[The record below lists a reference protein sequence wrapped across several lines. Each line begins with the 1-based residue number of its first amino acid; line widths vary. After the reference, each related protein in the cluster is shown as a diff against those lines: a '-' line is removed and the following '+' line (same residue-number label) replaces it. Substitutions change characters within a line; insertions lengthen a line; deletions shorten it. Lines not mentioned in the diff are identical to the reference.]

1 MIKPLPSLTLAL
13 LMALGSNAMAEP
25 TQVIVVRHAER
36 AAEPKDDPAL
46 SPDGVARAEQLAET
60 LRLAQVGTIFT
71 THYRRTQETAGP
83 LARKLG
89 LKPQVLT
96 IRKGELPAHIAEV
109 AAEVRKASGVVLVVG
124 HSNTVAGIVAALSAS
139 RPMILCETSFS
150 HLFVVTPGEPARP
163 ALQLSYGKPDVAPEP
178 GCQ

>member
-1 MIKPLPSLTLAL
+1 MIQPLCLAALLAL
-13 LMALGSNAMAEP
+13 ALNAVAEP

-36 AAEPKDDPAL
+36 AAEPKDDPTL

-83 LARKLG
+83 LARQRG
-89 LKPQVLT
+89 LQPRVLA
-96 IRKGELPAHIAEV
+96 IRKGEQAAHIAEL
-109 AAEVRKASGVVLVVG
+109 AAEVRQASGVVLVVG
-124 HSNTVAGIVAALSAS
+124 HSNTVAGIVAALSSS
-139 RPMILCETSFS
+139 RPAMLCETSFS

-163 ALQLSYGKPDVAPEP
+163 ALQLRYGKPDVAPEP